1 MPVTLKDIAMLIGIS
16 RQAVA
21 AALEGDGSSRVSPET
36 RKKVLALAKELNYIP
51 NAAARKLRGGE
62 SRTIGILASL
72 GMPHSNTVFSETCHI
87 LRSRGYNCLTMDH
100 ASGEL
105 PVLCNQLAACG
116 VAGIVVMDVEHTP
129 PKIMPLPELPIVF
142 CRTKYGEADVDVD
155 KVDIGYIATRHLLQ
169 HGHKQVYYLAGFSS
183 PSSRRQ
189 RGWKQALKDA
199 GADGKVIELRDMDGS
214 ADTLEAILKKDGV
227 TALFCSNDFL
237 GAKAIRILRDRNW
250 RIPEDI
256 AVVGCDGHSFVE
268 FTSPSL
274 TTVIQPVH
282 ELAEKCAELI
292 LNRIANKEN
301 GIVLEHVEIP
311 ARLWIGGSCGCPERK
326 LEHYYRL
333 NTTGN
338 LEKDYRLNFNS
349 SLWDDPVSSN
359 DIKP

>member
-1 MPVTLKDIAMLIGIS
+1 M
-16 RQAVA
+16 
-21 AALEGDGSSRVSPET
+21 
-36 RKKVLALAKELNYIP
+36 
-51 NAAARKLRGGE
+51 
-62 SRTIGILASL
+62 
-72 GMPHSNTVFSETCHI
+72 
-87 LRSRGYNCLTMDH
+87 
-100 ASGEL
+100 
-105 PVLCNQLAACG
+105 
-116 VAGIVVMDVEHTP
+116 
-129 PKIMPLPELPIVF
+129 
-142 CRTKYGEADVDVD
+142 DVD
-155 KVDIGYIATRHLLQ
+155 KVNIGYIATWHLLQ
-169 HGHKQVYYLAGFSS
+169 HGHKQVFYLAGFSS

-199 GADGKVIELRDMDGS
+199 GAGGKVIELRDMDGA
-214 ADTLEAILKKDGV
+214 ADTLETILKKDGV

-237 GAKAIRILRDRNW
+237 AAKAIRILRDRNW

-256 AVVGCDGHSFVE
+256 AIVGCDGHSFVE

-349 SLWDDPVSSN
+349 SLWDDQESS
-359 DIKP
+359 K